1 MISEQDSK
9 LLQRCVELA
18 RIALE
23 HGDEPFGS
31 LLVDQQGNVLEE
43 DYNHISGGI
52 ILNIRNLLW
61 HDGLLTI

>member
-43 DYNHISGGI
+43 DYNHISGGGSYSTSGI
-52 ILNIRNLLW
+52 CF
-61 HDGLLTI
+61 GTMGC